1 MSTQSQRLR
10 GSDDDLF
17 RHFFEVEV
25 QAERMRKRQQSVINF
40 VGRLVMV
47 GAIIGGWFLLASFYP
62 PLIVPDMIETW
73 QGFVK
78 GKEEIWE
85 NLLPTV
91 IEIALGFAMGVA
103 GGLGFGAL
111 IAQSKWAEV
120 VIRPYLVISQAVP
133 KVVLVPILIILLGFG
148 ILPKIT
154 IAALICFFPLLE
166 NTITGLSR
174 VDPDSLR
181 LFQSLGASQWKI
193 FLKLRVYSALP
204 LVFAGIRI
212 AAVLATLGAIV
223 AEYFAGNKGL
233 GAQLAISLGL
243 LNGKL
248 MYATMVVLTMLAFT
262 VYVSALYVER
272 KVLEKNN
279 LQAEE

>member
-10 GSDDDLF
+10 GSDDELF
-17 RHFFEVEV
+17 QHFYEVEV

-40 VGRLVMV
+40 AGRLVMV

-62 PLIVPDMIETW
+62 PLIVPDLIETW

-78 GKEEIWE
+78 GREEIWE

-91 IEIALGFAMGVA
+91 IEIALGFTMGVV
-103 GGLGFGAL
+103 GGLGLGSL

-166 NTITGLSR
+166 NTITGLLR

-181 LFQSLGASQWKI
+181 LFQSLGASKWKI

-223 AEYFAGNKGL
+223 AEYFAGNEGL
-233 GAQLAISLGL
+233 GALLAISLGL

-262 VYVSALYVER
+262 VYVSALHLER